1 MGTAISIIIAAG
13 AGLLIIAAGIWAL
26 RFFTQPPPTPPPAG
40 ELRKVAITFRC
51 SSCGSEVKMTVA
63 PTEDP
68 EPPRHCLEEMTLVAP
83 ID

>member
-1 MGTAISIIIAAG
+1 MGTAINIVIAAG
-13 AGLLIIAAGIWAL
+13 AGLLIVLAGIWAL
-26 RFFTQPPPTPPPAG
+26 RFFTQPPPQPPPVG

-51 SSCGSEVKMTVA
+51 HACGSEVKMTVA

-68 EPPRHCLEEMTLVAP
+68 DPPRHCQEEMTLVAP

>member
-1 MGTAISIIIAAG
+1 MGTAISIIIAVG
-13 AGLLIIAAGIWAL
+13 AGLLIILAGIWAL
-26 RFFTQPPPTPPPAG
+26 RFFTQPPPAPPQVG
-40 ELRKVAITFRC
+40 ELRKVSITFRC
-51 SSCGSEVKMTVA
+51 SSCGSEAKMTIA